1 MLLLRLRHRRLST
14 AYALG
19 PGVLDA
25 QWHDMND
32 ADMEG
37 MLKDEECRYETPCT
51 GVNLN
56 KMNHTVYNSGVVGLC
71 MASRAIYNTAFCFFF
86 SMNFFR
92 CLDFADLEDFL
103 YHVRHVHMIQR
114 IQVAWKGGG
123 TPIAKAIH
131 RLQKSATGLAELRL
145 IVGNEDS
152 EAMLTQPAWR
162 LMCETARQEK
172 WQVHLDGEA
181 ECWLKARQQL
191 GGRESKDN
199 LF

>member
-1 MLLLRLRHRRLST
+1 MIYHLVLEEEHGVLVLRLGHRRLSIS
-14 AYALG
+14 YALG
-19 PGVLDA
+19 PGVVDA

-37 MLKDEECRYETPCT
+37 MLKYEECRYGTLCT
-51 GVNLN
+51 GINLN
-56 KMNHTVYNSGVVGLC
+56 GMNHTVYSLRGVGLC
-71 MASRAIYNTAFCFFF
+71 MALRAIYNTALCYFF
-86 SMNFFR
+86 SMNLFR

-123 TPIAKAIH
+123 TPIAKGIP
-131 RLQKSATGLAELRL
+131 
-145 IVGNEDS
+145 
-152 EAMLTQPAWR
+152 QPAWR

-172 WQVHLDGEA
+172 WQLQLDGEA

-191 GGRESKDN
+191 DGRESKDN